1 MNKRFTEISQ
11 FMESVRALTDK
22 ASALSITHDTIA
34 HMCAIDPEFTQDVE
48 RLIELFT
55 TASPFVMEDTEEA
68 TTTTTT
74 VATPT
79 TPTTATDITT
89 DVPTVNTV
97 TDTTSST
104 VETNED
110 TEEVEDDGI
119 WKVHPTMTDYR
130 FSPDGKVQHKS
141 SSGWNNVKIYKRY
154 GYLRFG
160 KHQLAREMLNTFS
173 HLGDRSLTPFY
184 KDGDKYNC
192 KIDNLEW
199 TTSRKTSKD
208 TSEIEK
214 ACKIIAENPNMKKS
228 EMCNKLLEEVHVGRT
243 CYESIM
249 RGAYIEI
256 SEKYFHIYGGKVYPL
271 GADELQKSKANDES
285 AEAESTEA
293 EDIKLIDLIS
303 FTKNPALIRSRLPE
317 KPTSDDRFALIL
329 SYVADGKR
337 TTEDIQRAV
346 HKDFGK
352 RLYLANQDI
361 EKILTKSVHKDI
373 CDKIF

>member
-1 MNKRFTEISQ
+1 MNKRFTEINE

-34 HMCAIDPEFTQDVE
+34 HICAIDPEFTQDVE
-48 RLIELFT
+48 RLIGLFT
-55 TASPFVMEDTEEA
+55 TASPFEMENDDEA
-68 TTTTTT
+68 TTDITTTTT
-74 VATPT
+74 VT
-79 TPTTATDITT
+79 TPTTVTT
-89 DVPTVNTV
+89 DAATVNTV

-110 TEEVEDDGI
+110 TEKSEEVEDGI
-119 WKVHPTMTDYR
+119 WKVHPTMPEYR
-130 FSPDGKVQHKS
+130 LSPDGKVQHKS
-141 SSGWNNVKIYKRY
+141 SSGWNNVKINKRY

-243 CYESIM
+243 CYESII
-249 RGAYIEI
+249 RGTYSEI

-271 GADELQKSKANDES
+271 GADEVQESKENDAS
-285 AEAESTEA
+285 DKNASTET

-337 TTEDIQRAV
+337 TAEDIQRAV